1 MKKSFTRQSF
11 DITARIETMRFDS
24 TVLFENLELFIPKN
38 TWTCLLGLSG
48 VGKSTLLKLVAGLAT
63 GDAITEFKCS
73 DGTALAGRVAYMGQ
87 QDLLLPWLSVIDNV
101 LLGDR
106 LRTSHEPI
114 RLGNAYELL
123 DRVGLRA
130 YAAELPV
137 KLSGGMRQRAALVR
151 TLMEDKPVV
160 VMDEPFSALDAITRL
175 KLQDMAADLLTNRT
189 VFLVTHD
196 PLEAVRLGGQIILMS
211 GRPAQLEPIA
221 ELSGATPR
229 DATDQLVLEQHAK
242 ILNRMQAEM
251 S

>member
-1 MKKSFTRQSF
+1 MARVVRKLGIVYSKNNGLTRLAQWC
-11 DITARIETMRFDS
+11 RQ
-24 TVLFENLELFIPKN
+24 KH
-38 TWTCLLGLSG
+38 
-48 VGKSTLLKLVAGLAT
+48 LLKLVAGLAT
-63 GDAITEFKCS
+63 GDAITEFECS
-73 DGTALAGRVAYMGQ
+73 DGTALFGRVIYGATR
-87 QDLLLPWLSVIDNV
+87 PPSAWLSVIDNV

-189 VFLVTHD
+189 VFSSHM
-196 PLEAVRLGGQIILMS
+196 IL
-211 GRPAQLEPIA
+211 R
-221 ELSGATPR
+221 GASARRTYHSHERAPCSAR
-229 DATDQLVLEQHAK
+229 
-242 ILNRMQAEM
+242 NNC
-251 S
+251 

>member
-1 MKKSFTRQSF
+1 MTKNSTRQSF
-11 DITARIETMRFDS
+11 DVTARIKTFRFDDR
-24 TVLFENLELFIPKN
+24 VLFENLELIIRRN
-38 TWTCLLGLSG
+38 TWTCLLGVSG
-48 VGKSTLLKLVAGLAT
+48 VGKSTMLKLVAGLTA
-63 GDAITEFKCS
+63 GNASTEFECS
-73 DGTALAGRVAYMGQ
+73 DGAALAGRVAYMGQ

-106 LRTSHEPI
+106 LRNSPDAI

-130 YAAELPV
+130 YAAELPA

-175 KLQDMAADLLTNRT
+175 KLQDMAADLLTGRC

-196 PLEAVRLGGQIILMS
+196 PLEALRLGGHVLLMS
-211 GRPAQLEPIA
+211 GRPARLEQIA

-229 DATDQLVLEQHAK
+229 DATEQLVLDQQAR
-242 ILNRMQAEM
+242 ILNLMRAEVT
-251 S
+251 

>member
-1 MKKSFTRQSF
+1 MTKSSTRQSF
-11 DITARIETMRFDS
+11 DVTARIKTFRFDDR
-24 TVLFENLELFIPKN
+24 VLFENLELIIRRN
-38 TWTCLLGLSG
+38 TWTCLLGVSG
-48 VGKSTLLKLVAGLAT
+48 IGKSTMLKLVAGLTT
-63 GDAITEFKCS
+63 GNAATEFECS
-73 DGTALAGRVAYMGQ
+73 DGAALAGRVAYMGQ
-87 QDLLLPWLSVIDNV
+87 QDLLMPWLSVIDNV

-106 LRTSHEPI
+106 LRNSPDAI

-130 YAAELPV
+130 YAAELPA

-175 KLQDMAADLLTNRT
+175 KLQDMAADLLTGRS

-196 PLEAVRLGGQIILMS
+196 PLEALRLGGHVLLMS
-211 GRPAQLEPIA
+211 GRPARLEQIA

-229 DATDQLVLEQHAK
+229 DATEQLVLDQQAR
-242 ILNRMQAEM
+242 ILNLMRAEVT
-251 S
+251 

>member
-1 MKKSFTRQSF
+1 MTKSSTRQSF
-11 DITARIETMRFDS
+11 DVTARIKTFRFDDR
-24 TVLFENLELFIPKN
+24 VLFENLELIIRRN
-38 TWTCLLGLSG
+38 TWTCLLGVSG
-48 VGKSTLLKLVAGLAT
+48 VGKSTMLKLVAGLTT
-63 GDAITEFKCS
+63 GNAATEFECS
-73 DGTALAGRVAYMGQ
+73 DGAALAGRVAYMGQ

-106 LRTSHEPI
+106 LRNSPDAI

-130 YAAELPV
+130 YAAELPA

-175 KLQDMAADLLTNRT
+175 KLQDMAADLLTGRS

-196 PLEAVRLGGQIILMS
+196 PLEALRLGGHVLLMS
-211 GRPAQLEPIA
+211 GRPARLEQIA

-229 DATDQLVLEQHAK
+229 DATEQLVLDQQAR
-242 ILNRMQAEM
+242 ILNLMRAEVT
-251 S
+251 

>member
-1 MKKSFTRQSF
+1 MTISSTRQSF
-11 DITARIETMRFDS
+11 DVTARIKTFRFDDR
-24 TVLFENLELFIPKN
+24 VLFENLELIIRRN
-38 TWTCLLGLSG
+38 TWTCLLGVSG
-48 VGKSTLLKLVAGLAT
+48 VGKSTMLKLVAGLTT
-63 GDAITEFKCS
+63 GNAATEFECS
-73 DGTALAGRVAYMGQ
+73 DGAALAGRVAYMGQ

-106 LRTSHEPI
+106 LRNSPDAI

-130 YAAELPV
+130 YAAELPA

-175 KLQDMAADLLTNRT
+175 KLQDMAADLLTGRC

-196 PLEAVRLGGQIILMS
+196 PLEALRLGGHVLLMS
-211 GRPAQLEPIA
+211 GRPARLEQIA

-229 DATDQLVLEQHAK
+229 DATEQLVLDQQAR
-242 ILNRMQAEM
+242 ILNLMRAEVT
-251 S
+251 

>member
-1 MKKSFTRQSF
+1 MEPHLLAASHIAGATRPPS
-11 DITARIETMRFDS
+11 A
-24 TVLFENLELFIPKN
+24 
-38 TWTCLLGLSG
+38 
-48 VGKSTLLKLVAGLAT
+48 LVISRQCT
-63 GDAITEFKCS
+63 
-73 DGTALAGRVAYMGQ
+73 
-87 QDLLLPWLSVIDNV
+87 
-101 LLGDR
+101 LGDR

-151 TLMEDKPVV
+151 TLMQDKPVV

-196 PLEAVRLGGQIILMS
+196 PLEALRSADIS
-211 GRPAQLEPIA
+211 F
-221 ELSGATPR
+221 S
-229 DATDQLVLEQHAK
+229 
-242 ILNRMQAEM
+242 
-251 S
+251 